1 MVRRKILRQGRGVV
15 QDGCRQVV
23 SQQALASLCFDDGI
37 SVQLHGE
44 AQPARQAR
52 VKGAKLYIAP
62 LHWQSVGAAGQV
74 FGHGY
79 HRHKARAVIVPAMSV
94 IAMLVTSVVMP
105 MPSVAR
111 VVVSRMII
119 LLVLLSMVVSLVLM
133 TFMPVIRF
141 SMIVMLMPFV
151 FAM

>member
-1 MVRRKILRQGRGVV
+1 
-15 QDGCRQVV
+15 
-23 SQQALASLCFDDGI
+23 
-37 SVQLHGE
+37 
-44 AQPARQAR
+44 
-52 VKGAKLYIAP
+52 
-62 LHWQSVGAAGQV
+62 
-74 FGHGY
+74 
-79 HRHKARAVIVPAMSV
+79 MSV

-141 SMIVMLMPFV
+141 SMIMMSMPFV